1 MTTLF
6 YQDPKAFLIGW
17 DQFWPL
23 DSRLSPVQRINAAA
37 RLTIYTT
44 IAMYFVR
51 RDTRFLAAGII
62 LLVALGIYAHANDVG
77 SPAVKPVIGYDP
89 RSPLQQDLVNKTVV
103 MKSNVKDRSKAEQ
116 WMDKERQKTQCKKSS
131 LTNPFANHLVSDPM
145 SMDTACPYDSQKDEV
160 EKHFRHN
167 LMQDSD
173 DIYEKQNSQRQFYS
187 MPVGAI
193 PDTKA
198 FALFLA
204 GGKIEPTCK
213 EASKYCK
220 VNTGY

>member
-1 MTTLF
+1 MLF
-6 YQDPKAFLIGW
+6 YEDPKAFLSGW
-17 DQFWPL
+17 NQFWPL
-23 DSRLSPVQRINAAA
+23 DARLTPVEKVNAAA
-37 RLTIYTT
+37 RLTIYTS
-44 IAMYFVR
+44 IALYFVR

-62 LLVALGIYAHANDVG
+62 VLVALGIYAHTNNVK
-77 SPAVKPVIGYDP
+77 SPTVKPVMGYDP

-103 MKSNVKDRSKAEQ
+103 MKANVEDRSKGEQ
-116 WMDKERQKTQCKKSS
+116 WMDKEKKKSQCKKSS
-131 LTNPFANHLVSDPM
+131 LVNPFANHLVSDPM
-145 SMDTACPYDSQKDEV
+145 SMDTACPYDSQKEEV
-160 EKHFRHN
+160 DRHFRHN

-213 EASKYCK
+213 EASKYCQ